1 MKTASLKRRSTK
13 LFPRITR
20 KNSWNYFSKRF
31 TVLSLIFALASAIA
45 FAGNPIL
52 PSPCDELRNQG
63 FNNLFNM
70 HYQESKTDFEGMI
83 HADPNQPAGYI
94 YLGYAIWLNY
104 LADLRRLQTNVY
116 NKNNAFF
123 DTRTEDKADA
133 KVDAEFRKNMNKGVE
148 LAEARL
154 KKDKNDLQAMYY
166 LGVAKNFLAGYEA
179 TVNRSFFS
187 ALRNG
192 SKGVDLHRDVIE
204 KDPKFIDAYLSV
216 GMYDYIVGSLPLAV
230 KILVFFG
237 GVHGSKK
244 DGLAAVEKVYREGV
258 YGKDEAGVLLV
269 MLYDR
274 EKRRVD
280 SLNVLHDLTKK
291 FPENYLFALERA
303 MAQANLKRFEES
315 YKTFDSILLNNNAMT
330 RMPDI
335 IHYQYAEALFAG
347 KQWNAALN
355 HYVEATK
362 FPKAPQSLKTMAML
376 SEGRCYDAM
385 GQRENALKR
394 YADVLKR
401 DEIFNSHDIAKSFQK
416 KPFMPA
422 P

>member
-1 MKTASLKRRSTK
+1 M
-13 LFPRITR
+13 R
-20 KNSWNYFSKRF
+20 KNCWNYSTRF
-31 TVLSLIFALASAIA
+31 AIAFIIFVLTSAIA

-52 PSPCDELRNQG
+52 HSPSDELRNLG
-63 FNNLFNM
+63 FQHLFNM
-70 HYQESKTDFEGMI
+70 RYQESKADFEAMI
-83 HADPNQPAGYI
+83 QTDPNHPAGYI
-94 YLGYAIWLNY
+94 YMGYAIWLNY

-123 DTRTEDKADA
+123 DTRKEDKADA
-133 KVDAEFRKNMNKGVE
+133 KVDAEFRKNMDKGVE
-148 LAEARL
+148 LAEAQL
-154 KKDKNDLQAMYY
+154 KKNKNDLQAMYY
-166 LGVAKNFLAGYEA
+166 LGVAKNILAGYEA

-192 SKGVDLHRDVIE
+192 SKGVDLHRDLVK
-204 KDPKFIDAYLSV
+204 KDPTFVDAYLSV
-216 GMYDYIVGSLPLAV
+216 GMYEYIVGSLPLAV

-274 EKRRVD
+274 EKRRID
-280 SLNVLHDLTKK
+280 SLNVLRDLTKK
-291 FPENYLFALERA
+291 FPENFLFALEQA
-303 MAQANLKRFEES
+303 MALANLKRFDES
-315 YKTFDSILLNNNAMT
+315 YKTFDSILLNHHAMT
-330 RMPDI
+330 SMPDI

-347 KQWNAALN
+347 REWNAALN

-362 FPKAPQSLKTMAML
+362 SPKAPEALKTMAML
-376 SEGRCYDAM
+376 AEGRCFDAM

-394 YADVLKR
+394 YAEVLKR
-401 DEIFNSHDIAKSFQK
+401 DEIFHSHDIAKGFQK
-416 KPFMPA
+416 KPFMP
-422 P
+422 

>member
-1 MKTASLKRRSTK
+1 LSYS
-13 LFPRITR
+13 I
-20 KNSWNYFSKRF
+20 KRF
-31 TVLSLIFALASAIA
+31 AVVCLVLTSAIA
-45 FAGNPIL
+45 FAGNPVL
-52 PSPCDELRNQG
+52 PSPSDELRNQG
-63 FNNLFNM
+63 FDHLFNM
-70 HYQESKTDFEGMI
+70 QYEESKADFEAII
-83 HADPNQPAGYI
+83 HVQPDHPAGYI
-94 YLGYAIWLNY
+94 YMGYAIWLNY

-123 DTRTEDKADA
+123 DTRIEDKADA

-148 LAEARL
+148 LAEAQL
-154 KKDKNDLQAMYY
+154 KKDKNNLQTMYY
-166 LGVAKNFLAGYEA
+166 LGVARNILAGYEA

-192 SKGVDLHRDVIE
+192 SKGVDLHRDVIK
-204 KDPKFIDAYLSV
+204 KDPTFIDAYLSV

-258 YGKDEAGVLLV
+258 YGKDEASVLLV

-280 SLNVLHDLTKK
+280 SLNVLHELTKK
-291 FPENYLFALERA
+291 FPQNFLFALERA
-303 MAQANLKRFEES
+303 MAQANLKRYQES
-315 YKTFDSILLNNNAMT
+315 YKSFDSILSNSNAMI

-347 KQWNAALN
+347 KEWNGALN
-355 HYVEATK
+355 HYIEATK
-362 FPKAPQSLKTMAML
+362 SPKAPESLKTMAML
-376 SEGRCYDAM
+376 AEGRCYDAI
-385 GQRENALKR
+385 GQRENALKK

-401 DEIFNSHDIAKSFQK
+401 DEIFNSHDIAKGFQK
-416 KPFMPA
+416 NAFRPA

>member
-1 MKTASLKRRSTK
+1 MR
-13 LFPRITR
+13 
-20 KNSWNYFSKRF
+20 NNYSNYSINRFSVPCVIF
-31 TVLSLIFALASAIA
+31 VLISAIA

-52 PSPCDELRNQG
+52 PSPSDELRNQG
-63 FNNLFNM
+63 FHNLFNM
-70 HYQESKTDFEGMI
+70 RYQDSKADFEAI
-83 HADPNQPAGYI
+83 IKAHPDLPAGYI
-94 YLGYAIWLNY
+94 YMGYAIWLNY

-148 LAEARL
+148 LAEGLL
-154 KKDKNDLQAMYY
+154 KKNKNDLQAMYY
-166 LGVAKNFLAGYEA
+166 LGVARNILAGYEA

-192 SKGVDLHRDVIE
+192 SKGADLHREVIE
-204 KDPKFIDAYLSV
+204 KDPTFIDAYLSV

-244 DGLAAVEKVYREGV
+244 DGLAAVERVYREGV

-274 EKRRVD
+274 EKRRID
-280 SLNVLHDLTKK
+280 SLNVLRELTKK
-291 FPENYLFALERA
+291 FPDNFLFALEQA
-303 MAQANLKRFEES
+303 MALSNLKRFEES
-315 YKTFDSILLNNNAMT
+315 YKTFDSILLNTRAMT
-330 RMPDI
+330 SMPDM

-347 KQWNAALN
+347 KNWSKALD
-355 HYVEATK
+355 HYVESTK
-362 FPKAPQSLKTMAML
+362 SKKAPESLKTMAML
-376 SEGRCYDAM
+376 AEGRCFDAM

-394 YADVLKR
+394 YDEVLKR
-401 DEIFNSHDIAKSFQK
+401 DEIFDSHDIAKAFQK

>member
-1 MKTASLKRRSTK
+1 M
-13 LFPRITR
+13 R
-20 KNSWNYFSKRF
+20 KNSWNYSSKRLAALPIIF
-31 TVLSLIFALASAIA
+31 VLTSAIA

-52 PSPCDELRNQG
+52 PSPSDELRNQG
-63 FNNLFNM
+63 FNNLYNM
-70 HYQESKTDFEGMI
+70 RYQESKANFEGI
-83 HADPNQPAGYI
+83 IQADPNQPAGYI

-123 DTRTEDKADA
+123 DTRKEDKADA
-133 KVDAEFRKNMNKGVE
+133 KVDAEFRKNMNKGVA
-148 LAEARL
+148 LAEALL
-154 KKDKNDLQAMYY
+154 KKNKNDLQAMYY
-166 LGVAKNFLAGYEA
+166 LGVAKNILAGYEA

-192 SKGVDLHRDVIE
+192 SKGVGLHRDVIK
-204 KDPKFIDAYLSV
+204 KDPTFIDAYMSV

-230 KILVFFG
+230 KILVFLG
-237 GVHGSKK
+237 GVRGSKK
-244 DGLAAVEKVYREGV
+244 DGLAAVEKVYREGI

-280 SLNVLHDLTKK
+280 SLNVLHELTQK
-291 FPENYLFALERA
+291 FPQNFLFALERA

-347 KQWNAALN
+347 KQWNAALH

-362 FPKAPQSLKTMAML
+362 SPKAPEALKTMAML
-376 SEGRCYDAM
+376 AEGRCFDAM

-401 DEIFNSHDIAKSFQK
+401 DEIFDSHDIAKRFQK
-416 KPFMPA
+416 KPFMPQ
-422 P
+422 

>member
-1 MKTASLKRRSTK
+1 MR
-13 LFPRITR
+13 
-20 KNSWNYFSKRF
+20 
-31 TVLSLIFALASAIA
+31 
-45 FAGNPIL
+45 
-52 PSPCDELRNQG
+52 
-63 FNNLFNM
+63 
-70 HYQESKTDFEGMI
+70 YQESKADFEAII

-94 YLGYAIWLNY
+94 YMGYAIWLNY

-148 LAEARL
+148 LAEGRL
-154 KKDKNDLQAMYY
+154 KKNKNDLQAMYF
-166 LGVAKNFLAGYEA
+166 LGVAKNILAGYEA

-204 KDPKFIDAYLSV
+204 KDPTFIDAYLSV

-244 DGLAAVEKVYREGV
+244 DGLAEVEKVYREGV
-258 YGKDEAGVLLV
+258 YGKDEAGVLLI

-291 FPENYLFALERA
+291 FPDNFLFALERA

-330 RMPDI
+330 RMADI

-362 FPKAPQSLKTMAML
+362 FPKAPESLKTMALL

-401 DEIFNSHDIAKSFQK
+401 DEIFDSHDIAKGFQK
-416 KPFMPA
+416 KPFIPQ
-422 P
+422 

>member
-1 MKTASLKRRSTK
+1 MRT
-13 LFPRITR
+13 
-20 KNSWNYFSKRF
+20 NYSNYSINRFSIPCVIF
-31 TVLSLIFALASAIA
+31 VLTSAIA

-52 PSPCDELRNQG
+52 PSPSDELRNQG
-63 FNNLFNM
+63 FQNLFNM
-70 HYQESKTDFEGMI
+70 RYQESKEDFEAI
-83 HADPNQPAGYI
+83 IQAHPDHPAGYI
-94 YLGYAIWLNY
+94 YMGYAIWLNY

-148 LAEARL
+148 LAEGQL
-154 KKDKNDLQAMYY
+154 KKNKNDLQAMYY
-166 LGVAKNFLAGYEA
+166 LGVAKNILAGYEA

-204 KDPKFIDAYLSV
+204 KDPTFIDAYLSV
-216 GMYDYIVGSLPLAV
+216 GMYEYIVGSLPLAV
-230 KILVFFG
+230 KVLVFFG
-237 GVHGSKK
+237 GVHGSKT
-244 DGLAAVEKVYREGV
+244 DGLAAVERVYRQGV

-274 EKRRVD
+274 EKRRID
-280 SLNVLHDLTKK
+280 SLNVLRELTKK
-291 FPENYLFALERA
+291 FPENFLFALEQA
-303 MAQANLKRFEES
+303 MALSNLKRFEES
-315 YKTFDSILLNNNAMT
+315 YKTFDSILLNNRAMT
-330 RMPDI
+330 SMPDI

-347 KQWNAALN
+347 KNWSKALD

-362 FPKAPQSLKTMAML
+362 SKKAPESLKTMAIL
-376 SEGRCYDAM
+376 AEGRCFDAL

-394 YADVLKR
+394 YDEVLKR
-401 DEIFNSHDIAKSFQK
+401 DEIFDSHDIAKGFQK
-416 KPFMPA
+416 NPFMPA

>member
-1 MKTASLKRRSTK
+1 MRTNCS
-13 LFPRITR
+13 
-20 KNSWNYFSKRF
+20 NYSNNRFSISCVIL
-31 TVLSLIFALASAIA
+31 VLTSAIA

-52 PSPCDELRNQG
+52 PSPSDELRNQG
-63 FNNLFNM
+63 FQNLLNM
-70 HYQESKTDFEGMI
+70 RYQESKEDFQAI
-83 HADPNQPAGYI
+83 IQAHPDHPAGYI
-94 YLGYAIWLNY
+94 YMGYAIWLNY

-123 DTRTEDKADA
+123 DTRKEDKADT

-148 LAEARL
+148 LAEGQL
-154 KKDKNDLQAMYY
+154 KNNKNDLQAMYY
-166 LGVAKNFLAGYEA
+166 LGVAKNILAGYEA

-204 KDPKFIDAYLSV
+204 KDPTFIDAYLSV

-230 KILVFFG
+230 KVLVFFG

-244 DGLAAVEKVYREGV
+244 DGLAAVERVYREGV

-274 EKRRVD
+274 EKRRID
-280 SLNVLHDLTKK
+280 SLNVLRELTKK
-291 FPENYLFALERA
+291 FPENFLFALEQA
-303 MAQANLKRFEES
+303 MALSNLKRFEES
-315 YKTFDSILLNNNAMT
+315 YKTFDSILLNTRAMSS
-330 RMPDI
+330 MPDI

-347 KQWNAALN
+347 KNWSNALD

-362 FPKAPQSLKTMAML
+362 SKKAPESLKTMAML
-376 SEGRCYDAM
+376 AEGRCFDAM

-394 YADVLKR
+394 YDEVLKR
-401 DEIFNSHDIAKSFQK
+401 DEIFESHDIAKGFQK
-416 KPFMPA
+416 NPFLPA

>member
-1 MKTASLKRRSTK
+1 MR
-13 LFPRITR
+13 
-20 KNSWNYFSKRF
+20 Y
-31 TVLSLIFALASAIA
+31 
-45 FAGNPIL
+45 
-52 PSPCDELRNQG
+52 E
-63 FNNLFNM
+63 
-70 HYQESKTDFEGMI
+70 ESKADFQAI
-83 HADPNQPAGYI
+83 IQDDPNQPAGYI
-94 YLGYAIWLNY
+94 YMGYAIWLNY

-123 DTRTEDKADA
+123 DTRVEDKADS
-133 KVDAEFRKNMNKGVE
+133 KVDAEFRKNMNKGVA
-148 LAEARL
+148 LAEAQL
-154 KKDKNDLQAMYY
+154 KKDKNDLKAMYY
-166 LGVAKNFLAGYEA
+166 LGVAKNILAGYEA

-237 GVHGSKK
+237 GVRGSKK

-258 YGKDEAGVLLV
+258 YGKEEAGVLLV

-280 SLNVLHDLTKK
+280 SLNVLNELTKK
-291 FPENYLFALERA
+291 FPENFLFALERA

-355 HYVEATK
+355 HYLEATK
-362 FPKAPQSLKTMAML
+362 YPKAPESLKTMAML
-376 SEGRCYDAM
+376 AEGRCYDAM

-394 YADVLKR
+394 YSDVLKR
-401 DEIFNSHDIAKSFQK
+401 DEIFDSHDIAKAFQK
-416 KPFMPA
+416 KPFMPQ
-422 P
+422 

>member
-1 MKTASLKRRSTK
+1 
-13 LFPRITR
+13 
-20 KNSWNYFSKRF
+20 
-31 TVLSLIFALASAIA
+31 V
-45 FAGNPIL
+45 AGNPIL

-63 FNNLFNM
+63 INNLFNM
-70 HYQESKTDFEGMI
+70 RYQESKLDFEAMI
-83 HADPNQPAGYI
+83 QADPNQPAGYI
-94 YLGYAIWLNY
+94 YMGYAIWLNY

-116 NKNNAFF
+116 NRNNAFF
-123 DTRTEDKADA
+123 DTRKEDKADA

-154 KKDKNDLQAMYY
+154 DKNKNDLQAMYY
-166 LGVAKNFLAGYEA
+166 LGVAKNILAGYEA

-192 SKGVDLHRDVIE
+192 AKGVDLHRQVIK
-204 KDPKFIDAYLSV
+204 KDSSFIDAYLSV

-244 DGLAAVEKVYREGV
+244 EGLAAVERVYHQGV

-274 EKRRVD
+274 EKRRID
-280 SLNVLHDLTKK
+280 SLNVLHELSKK
-291 FPENYLFALERA
+291 FPENFLFALERA

-315 YKTFDSILLNNNAMT
+315 YQTFESILTNNRAMIS
-330 RMPDI
+330 MPDI

-347 KQWNAALN
+347 KNWNAALN

-362 FPKAPQSLKTMAML
+362 SKKAPESLKTMAML
-376 SEGRCYDAM
+376 AEGRCFDAM
-385 GQRENALKR
+385 GQRDNALKQ
-394 YADVLKR
+394 YAEVLKR
-401 DEIFNSHDIAKSFQK
+401 NEIFNSHDIAKGFQK
-416 KPFMPA
+416 NPFRPA